1 MNKFLIFYFFLVL
14 LSNCSI
20 VKKDVTEEESQAKDI
35 FKKNEPIEK
44 ELNPNIK
51 IQLKKLTK
59 GKPFFRNNSNNSGNI
74 NFETNFEKISS
85 YKFTAIDHFKI
96 NQPELIFIDDNGII
110 FFDGKGTIFKINED
124 LKEVW
129 KVNYYN
135 KKEKKLKPILYFAQN
150 AKNLI
155 VTDTLSKFYSINLK
169 NGELSWSKES
179 VSAFNSNI
187 KIYKDRFMTIDF
199 DNVIRCF
206 SIKDGDEL
214 WIFKAE
220 NSFIKSQKKL
230 SLVLKG
236 EIVYF
241 INNLGDITA
250 LNVNDGSLVWQ
261 TPTQTNVIY
270 QNAFTL
276 ENSDLVFANNS
287 IYFSNNK
294 NEIFSIDAKRGIV
307 NWKQTVN
314 SSLRPTII
322 KNLIFSV
329 SEEGYVFI
337 IDDQTGNIIRITNAL
352 KNIENKKK
360 EVSPT
365 GFLIARNKIY
375 LSLNNGRLIKIDN
388 ENGIQ
393 EKIYKFTNS
402 YISKPYYFNN
412 SMYLLVKNSII
423 KIK

>member
-1 MNKFLIFYFFLVL
+1 VNKFLIFYFFLVL

-96 NQPELIFIDDNGII
+96 NQPELIFIDDNGIV

>member
-20 VKKDVTEEESQAKDI
+20 VKKDVTEEESNAKDI

-96 NQPELIFIDDNGII
+96 NQPELIFIDDNGIV

-169 NGELSWSKES
+169 NGKLSWSKES

-322 KNLIFSV
+322 KNLLFSV

>member
-1 MNKFLIFYFFLVL
+1 VNKFLIFFFFLVL

-20 VKKDVTEEESQAKDI
+20 VKKDVTEEESNAKDI

-96 NQPELIFIDDNGII
+96 NQPELIFIDDNGIV

-329 SEEGYVFI
+329 SEEGYAFI

>member
-96 NQPELIFIDDNGII
+96 NQPELIFIDDNGIV

-214 WIFKAE
+214 WFFKAE

-241 INNLGDITA
+241 VNNLGDITA

-322 KNLIFSV
+322 KNLLFSV

-360 EVSPT
+360 KITPT
-365 GFLIARNKIY
+365 GFLIARNKMY

-388 ENGIQ
+388 EKGIQ

-402 YISKPYYFNN
+402 YVSKPYYFNN

-423 KIK
+423 KIR

>member
-1 MNKFLIFYFFLVL
+1 MNKFLIFFFFLVL

-20 VKKDVTEEESQAKDI
+20 VKKDVTEEESNAKDI

-85 YKFTAIDHFKI
+85 YKFTAIDRFKI

-124 LKEVW
+124 LKEEW

-169 NGELSWSKES
+169 NGELAWSKES

-187 KIYKDRFMTIDF
+187 KIYKDRFMAIDF

-214 WIFKAE
+214 WFFKAE

-276 ENSDLVFANNS
+276 KNSDLVFANNS

-360 EVSPT
+360 KITPT
-365 GFLIARNKIY
+365 GFLIARNKMY

-388 ENGIQ
+388 EKGIQ

-423 KIK
+423 KIR